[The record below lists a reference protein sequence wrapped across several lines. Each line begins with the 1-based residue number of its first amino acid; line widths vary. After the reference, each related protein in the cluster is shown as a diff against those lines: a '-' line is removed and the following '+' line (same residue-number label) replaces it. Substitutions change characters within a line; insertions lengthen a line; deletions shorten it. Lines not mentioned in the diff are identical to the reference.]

1 MAEREP
7 DLNPAQQHLPLSE
20 SDVDDSEEAPSDLE
34 ERISFEQEDVE
45 SPSESSSHG
54 EQQQQPVLLAVRA
67 ITSLTMTLRWLAQ
80 DQGRS
85 DLDAAGMAVAIRKE
99 DRHTLSADALLKLQR
114 ASIEGMTHK
123 FFLMGNSKEDQLVQC
138 YNLALRVEELKLHMK
153 KTDIISALEIFAT
166 IIPAPLPAGTA
177 FPTPFP
183 ASLSLFDKVG
193 EALTEAHVRGAMRF
207 KRYYGQAYDIQDLQW
222 SQEFLE
228 NSCEE
233 DLRIKVLER
242 TRTFPDVE
250 QGGALFYHVMI
261 RLIQSDVERAARGLI
276 VRLEKMTLR
285 SLSGENIFVA
295 CSLIRGVYDKL
306 LSIGKVPD
314 DIDNTI
320 LRIMQTSSVDEF
332 NDVFKTLSH
341 NNLLD
346 LGIKKTPSEILDLAE
361 KIYKIHL
368 EPESPSP
375 WKGAGRVGKSTF
387 VTETEMAANTLRSLA
402 ATQTD
407 TDGVECWQCGAKG
420 HLSRDCPNPASG
432 RGGGRGRGAGRR
444 TGRDTPAWK
453 RTPPAAG
460 EPGTKV
466 IEGVTWYWCGTCTY
480 WNRTHTTVQHVAKSD
495 RPVNVATTDASTV
508 ATADT
513 SVLTT
518 GATTVEPDKGRVSFY
533 GTVLNKMNTPN

>member
-1 MAEREP
+1 
-7 DLNPAQQHLPLSE
+7 
-20 SDVDDSEEAPSDLE
+20 
-34 ERISFEQEDVE
+34 
-45 SPSESSSHG
+45 
-54 EQQQQPVLLAVRA
+54 
-67 ITSLTMTLRWLAQ
+67 
-80 DQGRS
+80 
-85 DLDAAGMAVAIRKE
+85 
-99 DRHTLSADALLKLQR
+99 
-114 ASIEGMTHK
+114 
-123 FFLMGNSKEDQLVQC
+123 
-138 YNLALRVEELKLHMK
+138 MK

-166 IIPAPLPAGTA
+166 IIPAPLPTGTI

-193 EALTEAHVRGAMRF
+193 EALSEAHVRGAMRF
-207 KRYYGQAYDIQDLQW
+207 KRYYGQAFDIQDLQW

-261 RLIQSDVERAARGLI
+261 HLIQSDVERAARGLI

-346 LGIKKTPSEILDLAE
+346 LGARKTPPEILDLAE

-387 VTETEMAANTLRSLA
+387 VTEAEMAANTLRSLSA
-402 ATQTD
+402 AQTEV
-407 TDGVECWQCGAKG
+407 GVECWRCGAKG
-420 HLSRDCPNPASG
+420 HLAKDCPNPASG
-432 RGGGRGRGAGRR
+432 RGSGRGRGAGRR
-444 TGRDTPAWK
+444 ARRDTPVWK

-466 IEGVTWYWCGTCTY
+466 IEGVTWHWCGTCTY
-480 WNRTHTTVQHVAKSD
+480 WNLTHTTAQHVARSD
-495 RPVNVATTDASTV
+495 RPVNVAATASAASTV
-508 ATADT
+508 ATSDT
-513 SVLTT
+513 SVLSAGGTT
-518 GATTVEPDKGRVSFY
+518 DPADKNRVSFY